1 MSALRV
7 VFCFGVVMN
16 FKNMFFASACLL
28 PLAAMAQEKSLGVV
42 TVTSGQPTSLPTQIP
57 TTMEG
62 ITKEQIEKS
71 INATDSEDALR
82 YFPSLLVRKRYI
94 GDYNHAV
101 LSSRASGTG
110 NSARSAVYADGI
122 LLSNYLGNGATYA
135 PRWGMVTPEEIERVD
150 VMYGPFSAAYPG
162 NSVGAIVDYVTR
174 MPQTFEA
181 NVQLGGSIQD
191 FNVYQTN
198 RDFAGLQGS
207 ASVGGRSGDW
217 SWWLNGSHLS
227 SQGQPMAFAW
237 KATTSSGT
245 ATDVTGGVVV
255 PGTENQAG
263 LVLGTSTQYHT
274 VQDHSKLK
282 LACDVTP
289 TMRASYTLGLWQ
301 NDSRGSADTYLSTS
315 TGTPLYYASK
325 VKVDGSYYSMTG
337 TEFLGS
343 QDNWE
348 HLMHGLSLKTHTQGV
363 WDLEVAT
370 SLYDFQ
376 QSISRAQATRVSNTT
391 SNEAAY
397 NLNGA
402 KYYPATMTDMDGTG
416 WMTLALKGIWRP
428 QGAGGAHTVDFG
440 YAQDVYKLRTLNS
453 QVQLTGSSWLS
464 SPQGTMTSDLGG
476 QTGTQSLYAQD
487 AWAFMPGWKAVLG
500 VRAES
505 WKAANGYNKKN
516 NFSTVDLVTVTS
528 TTSETYANRHETYYS
543 PKAALSF
550 QATPQW
556 VLKASSGR
564 AVRMPTV
571 SELYGSTTAAAAAS
585 GQTFMN
591 EPLLKPERSKTT
603 ELAAE
608 KDTGTGLL
616 RITLFTETVRD
627 SIFSEVKVD
636 SLNTSATTKR
646 VTNVGRM
653 RTDGVEIYALDT
665 DAWLKGLDLSG
676 SLTYANSRIK
686 ENAGYDYSSN
696 TGTSFNTI
704 NKFQPRVPM
713 WRASG
718 LAWYRWDD
726 KLSTSVGA
734 RYSGK
739 QYSQLGNY
747 DVNGFTYTGVSKYFT
762 VDTRLHYQFDKQ
774 WSGAVGIDNLNNC
787 EYWNYHL
794 YPGRTLLAELK
805 WTH

>member
-1 MSALRV
+1 V
-7 VFCFGVVMN
+7 VFFFGVVMN
-16 FKNMFFASACLL
+16 FKNLIYASACLL
-28 PLAAMAQEKSLGVV
+28 PLVAMAQEKSLGVV

-57 TTMEG
+57 TTLEG

-181 NVQLGGSIQD
+181 HVQLGGSVQD
-191 FNVYQTN
+191 FNTYQTK
-198 RDFAGLQGS
+198 RDFAGSQGS

-217 SWWLNGSHLS
+217 SWWLNGSHLN
-227 SQGQPMAFAW
+227 SQGQPMVFAW
-237 KATTSSGT
+237 KARAT
-245 ATDVTGGVVV
+245 AGVSTDATGGVDVA
-255 PGTENQAG
+255 GTENQAG
-263 LVLGTSTQYHT
+263 RVLGTSTQYHT
-274 VQDHSKLK
+274 LQDHGKLK
-282 LACDVTP
+282 LAYDISP

-301 NDSRGSADTYLSTS
+301 NDSLGSADTYLLTS
-315 TGTPLYYASK
+315 TGAPLYYASK
-325 VKVDGSYYSMTG
+325 VKLDGNYYSMTG

-348 HLMHGLSLKTHTQGV
+348 HLMHGLSLKTHSQGQ
-363 WDLEVAT
+363 WDWEAAT

-376 QSISRAQATRVSNTT
+376 QSISRAQATRVANNSN
-391 SNEAAY
+391 NDKAY
-397 NLNGA
+397 NQNGA
-402 KYYPATMTDMDGTG
+402 KVYPASISDQDGTG
-416 WMTLALKGIWRP
+416 WMTLALKGTWRP

-464 SPQGTMTSDLGG
+464 SLQGTMTSDLGG

-487 AWAFMPGWKAVLG
+487 AWALASGWKAVLG
-500 VRAES
+500 LRAES

-516 NFSTVDLVTVTS
+516 NFSSTDLITVTS
-528 TTSETYANRHETYYS
+528 TTSEGYVNRQATYYS

-556 VLKASSGR
+556 VLKASAGR

-585 GQTFMN
+585 GQIFLN
-591 EPLLKPERSKTT
+591 EPDLKPERSKTI
-603 ELAAE
+603 ELSAE
-608 KDTGTGLL
+608 KDLGNGIL
-616 RITLFTETVRD
+616 RISLFTETVRD
-627 SIFSEVKVD
+627 AIFSQVKID
-636 SLNTSATTKR
+636 SLNSSATTKR

-653 RTDGVEIYALDT
+653 RTDGVEIYAMGS
-665 DAWLKGLDLSG
+665 DAWLKGLDFSG

-696 TGTSFNTI
+696 TSTSFNTL

-718 LAWYRWDD
+718 LALYRWNEQ
-726 KLSTSVGA
+726 LSTSLGA

-762 VDTRLHYQFDKQ
+762 LDTRMHYQFDKQ
-774 WSGAVGIDNLNNC
+774 WSGAVGIDNLNNDK
-787 EYWNYHL
+787 YWNFHL

>member
-1 MSALRV
+1 
-7 VFCFGVVMN
+7 
-16 FKNMFFASACLL
+16 
-28 PLAAMAQEKSLGVV
+28 
-42 TVTSGQPTSLPTQIP
+42 
-57 TTMEG
+57 
-62 ITKEQIEKS
+62 
-71 INATDSEDALR
+71 
-82 YFPSLLVRKRYI
+82 
-94 GDYNHAV
+94 
-101 LSSRASGTG
+101 
-110 NSARSAVYADGI
+110 
-122 LLSNYLGNGATYA
+122 
-135 PRWGMVTPEEIERVD
+135 
-150 VMYGPFSAAYPG
+150 
-162 NSVGAIVDYVTR
+162 
-174 MPQTFEA
+174 
-181 NVQLGGSIQD
+181 
-191 FNVYQTN
+191 
-198 RDFAGLQGS
+198 
-207 ASVGGRSGDW
+207 
-217 SWWLNGSHLS
+217 
-227 SQGQPMAFAW
+227 
-237 KATTSSGT
+237 
-245 ATDVTGGVVV
+245 
-255 PGTENQAG
+255 
-263 LVLGTSTQYHT
+263 
-274 VQDHSKLK
+274 
-282 LACDVTP
+282 
-289 TMRASYTLGLWQ
+289 
-301 NDSRGSADTYLSTS
+301 
-315 TGTPLYYASK
+315 
-325 VKVDGSYYSMTG
+325 
-337 TEFLGS
+337 
-343 QDNWE
+343 
-348 HLMHGLSLKTHTQGV
+348 
-363 WDLEVAT
+363 
-370 SLYDFQ
+370 
-376 QSISRAQATRVSNTT
+376 
-391 SNEAAY
+391 
-397 NLNGA
+397 
-402 KYYPATMTDMDGTG
+402 
-416 WMTLALKGIWRP
+416 MTLALKGIWRP

-464 SPQGTMTSDLGG
+464 SPQGNMTSDLGG

-505 WKAANGYNKKN
+505 WKATNGYNKKN

-528 TTSETYANRHETYYS
+528 TTSEAYVNRHETYYS

-550 QATPQW
+550 QATSQW

-603 ELAAE
+603 ELTAE

-627 SIFSEVKVD
+627 SIFSEVKAD

-686 ENAGYDYSSN
+686 ENSGYDYSSN
-696 TGTSFNTI
+696 TSTSFNTI

-718 LAWYRWDD
+718 LALYRWND

>member
-1 MSALRV
+1 
-7 VFCFGVVMN
+7 
-16 FKNMFFASACLL
+16 
-28 PLAAMAQEKSLGVV
+28 
-42 TVTSGQPTSLPTQIP
+42 
-57 TTMEG
+57 
-62 ITKEQIEKS
+62 
-71 INATDSEDALR
+71 
-82 YFPSLLVRKRYI
+82 
-94 GDYNHAV
+94 
-101 LSSRASGTG
+101 
-110 NSARSAVYADGI
+110 
-122 LLSNYLGNGATYA
+122 
-135 PRWGMVTPEEIERVD
+135 
-150 VMYGPFSAAYPG
+150 
-162 NSVGAIVDYVTR
+162 
-174 MPQTFEA
+174 
-181 NVQLGGSIQD
+181 VQLGGSVQD
-191 FNVYQTN
+191 FNIYQTK
-198 RDFAGLQGS
+198 RDFAGSLGS

-217 SWWLNGSHLS
+217 SWWLNGSHLNS
-227 SQGQPMAFAW
+227 RGQPMVFAW
-237 KATTSSGT
+237 KARAT
-245 ATDVTGGVVV
+245 AGVSTDATGGVDVA
-255 PGTENQAG
+255 GTENQAG
-263 LVLGTSTQYHT
+263 HVLGTSTQYHT

-282 LACDVTP
+282 LAYDVSP
-289 TMRASYTLGLWQ
+289 TMRASYTLGVWQ
-301 NDSRGSADTYLSTS
+301 NDSRASADTYLSTS
-315 TGTPLYYASK
+315 TGAPLYYASK
-325 VKVDGSYYSMTG
+325 VKVDGNYYSMTG

-348 HLMHGLSLKTHTQGV
+348 HLMHGLSLKTHTLGV
-363 WDLEVAT
+363 WDWEAAA

-397 NLNGA
+397 NQNGA
-402 KYYPATMTDMDGTG
+402 KYYPASITDMDGTG
-416 WMTLALKGIWRP
+416 WMTLALKGTWRP
-428 QGAGGAHTVDFG
+428 QGAAGAHTVDFG

-453 QVQLTGSSWLS
+453 QLQLNGGSWLS
-464 SPQGTMTSDLGG
+464 SPQGNMTSDLGG

-500 VRAES
+500 VRAEF

-528 TTSETYANRHETYYS
+528 TTSEGYATRQETYYS

-585 GQTFMN
+585 DQTFMN
-591 EPLLKPERSKTT
+591 EPGLKPERSKTT
-603 ELAAE
+603 ELSAE
-608 KDTGTGLL
+608 KDLGNGIL

-627 SIFSEVKVD
+627 AIFSQVKID
-636 SLNTSATTKR
+636 SLNSSASTKR

-653 RTDGVEIYALDT
+653 RTDGVEIYAMGS
-665 DAWLKGLDLSG
+665 DAWIKGLDLSG

-686 ENAGYDYSSN
+686 ENAGFDYSSN
-696 TGTSFNTI
+696 TSTRFDTL

-713 WRASG
+713 WRVSG
-718 LAWYRWDD
+718 LVLYLWDG

-747 DVNGFTYTGVSKYFT
+747 DVNGFAYTGVSKYFT
-762 VDTRLHYQFDKQ
+762 VDTRMHYQFDKQ
-774 WSGAVGIDNLNNC
+774 WSGAVGIDNLNNYK
-787 EYWNYHL
+787 YWNFHL

>member
-1 MSALRV
+1 
-7 VFCFGVVMN
+7 MN
-16 FKNMFFASACLL
+16 FKNLMYASACLL
-28 PLAAMAQEKSLGVV
+28 PLVAMAQEKSLGVV

-122 LLSNYLGNGATYA
+122 LLSNYLGNGASYA

-181 NVQLGGSIQD
+181 HVQLGGSVQD
-191 FNVYQTN
+191 FNIYQTK
-198 RDFAGLQGS
+198 RDFAGSLGS

-217 SWWLNGSHLS
+217 SWWLNGSHLNS
-227 SQGQPMAFAW
+227 RGQPMVFAW
-237 KATTSSGT
+237 KARAT
-245 ATDVTGGVVV
+245 AGVSTDATGGVDVA
-255 PGTENQAG
+255 GTENQAG
-263 LVLGTSTQYHT
+263 HVLGTSTQYHT

-282 LACDVTP
+282 LAYDVSP
-289 TMRASYTLGLWQ
+289 TMRASYTLGVWQ
-301 NDSRGSADTYLSTS
+301 NDSRASADTYLSTS
-315 TGTPLYYASK
+315 TGAPLYYASK
-325 VKVDGSYYSMTG
+325 VKVDGNYYSMTG

-348 HLMHGLSLKTHTQGV
+348 HLMHGLSLKTHTLGV
-363 WDLEVAT
+363 WDWEAAA

-397 NLNGA
+397 NQNGA
-402 KYYPATMTDMDGTG
+402 KYYPASITDMDGTG
-416 WMTLALKGIWRP
+416 WMTLALKGTWRP
-428 QGAGGAHTVDFG
+428 QGAAGAHTVDFG

-453 QVQLTGSSWLS
+453 QLQLNGGSWLS
-464 SPQGTMTSDLGG
+464 SPQGNMTSDLGG

-500 VRAES
+500 VRAEF

-528 TTSETYANRHETYYS
+528 TTSEGYATRQETYYS

-585 GQTFMN
+585 DQTFMN
-591 EPLLKPERSKTT
+591 EPGLKPERSKTT
-603 ELAAE
+603 ELSAE
-608 KDTGTGLL
+608 KDLGNGIL

-627 SIFSEVKVD
+627 AIFSQVKID
-636 SLNTSATTKR
+636 SLNSSASTKR

-653 RTDGVEIYALDT
+653 RTDGVEIYAMGS
-665 DAWLKGLDLSG
+665 DAWIKGLDLSG

-686 ENAGYDYSSN
+686 ENAGFDYSSN
-696 TGTSFNTI
+696 TSTRFDTL

-713 WRASG
+713 WRVSG
-718 LAWYRWDD
+718 LVLYLWDG

-747 DVNGFTYTGVSKYFT
+747 DVNGFAYTGVSKYFT
-762 VDTRLHYQFDKQ
+762 VDTRMHYQFDKQ
-774 WSGAVGIDNLNNC
+774 WSGAVGIDNLNNYK
-787 EYWNYHL
+787 YWNFHL

>member
-1 MSALRV
+1 
-7 VFCFGVVMN
+7 
-16 FKNMFFASACLL
+16 
-28 PLAAMAQEKSLGVV
+28 
-42 TVTSGQPTSLPTQIP
+42 
-57 TTMEG
+57 
-62 ITKEQIEKS
+62 
-71 INATDSEDALR
+71 
-82 YFPSLLVRKRYI
+82 
-94 GDYNHAV
+94 
-101 LSSRASGTG
+101 
-110 NSARSAVYADGI
+110 
-122 LLSNYLGNGATYA
+122 
-135 PRWGMVTPEEIERVD
+135 
-150 VMYGPFSAAYPG
+150 
-162 NSVGAIVDYVTR
+162 
-174 MPQTFEA
+174 
-181 NVQLGGSIQD
+181 
-191 FNVYQTN
+191 
-198 RDFAGLQGS
+198 
-207 ASVGGRSGDW
+207 
-217 SWWLNGSHLS
+217 
-227 SQGQPMAFAW
+227 
-237 KATTSSGT
+237 
-245 ATDVTGGVVV
+245 
-255 PGTENQAG
+255 
-263 LVLGTSTQYHT
+263 
-274 VQDHSKLK
+274 
-282 LACDVTP
+282 
-289 TMRASYTLGLWQ
+289 
-301 NDSRGSADTYLSTS
+301 
-315 TGTPLYYASK
+315 
-325 VKVDGSYYSMTG
+325 
-337 TEFLGS
+337 
-343 QDNWE
+343 
-348 HLMHGLSLKTHTQGV
+348 
-363 WDLEVAT
+363 
-370 SLYDFQ
+370 
-376 QSISRAQATRVSNTT
+376 
-391 SNEAAY
+391 
-397 NLNGA
+397 
-402 KYYPATMTDMDGTG
+402 
-416 WMTLALKGIWRP
+416 
-428 QGAGGAHTVDFG
+428 
-440 YAQDVYKLRTLNS
+440 
-453 QVQLTGSSWLS
+453 
-464 SPQGTMTSDLGG
+464 
-476 QTGTQSLYAQD
+476 
-487 AWAFMPGWKAVLG
+487 VLG

-528 TTSETYANRHETYYS
+528 TTSEAYASRHETYYS

-603 ELAAE
+603 ELTAE

-718 LAWYRWDD
+718 LALYRWDD

>member
-1 MSALRV
+1 
-7 VFCFGVVMN
+7 MN
-16 FKNMFFASACLL
+16 FNNLIYASGCLL
-28 PLAAMAQEKSLGVV
+28 PLVAMAQEKSLGVV

-57 TTMEG
+57 TTLEG

-181 NVQLGGSIQD
+181 HVQLSGSVQD
-191 FNVYQTN
+191 FNTYPTN
-198 RDFAGLQGS
+198 RDFAGKQGS

-217 SWWLNGSHLS
+217 SWWLNGSHLN
-227 SQGQPMAFAW
+227 SQGQPMVFAW
-237 KATTSSGT
+237 KTRATAGVSTD
-245 ATDVTGGVVV
+245 ATGDVDVAV
-255 PGTENQAG
+255 TENQAG
-263 LVLGTSTQYHT
+263 RVLGTSTQYHT

-282 LACDVTP
+282 LAYDVSP
-289 TMRASYTLGLWQ
+289 TMRASYTLGVWH

-315 TGTPLYYASK
+315 TGAPLYYASK
-325 VKVDGSYYSMTG
+325 VKLDGHYYSMTG

-343 QDNWE
+343 QDSWE
-348 HLMHGLSLKTHTQGV
+348 HLMHGLSLKTHTLGG
-363 WDLEVAT
+363 WDWEAAA
-370 SLYDFQ
+370 SSYDFQ

-397 NLNGA
+397 NQNGA
-402 KYYPATMTDMDGTG
+402 KYYPASITDMDGTG
-416 WMTLALKGIWRP
+416 WMTLALKGTWRP
-428 QGAGGAHTVDFG
+428 QGAAGAHIVDFG
-440 YAQDVYKLRTLNS
+440 YAQDVYKLRSLNS
-453 QVQLTGSSWLS
+453 QVQLNGGSWLS
-464 SPQGTMTSDLGG
+464 SPQGSMTSDLGG

-528 TTSETYANRHETYYS
+528 TTSEGYATRQETYYS

-591 EPLLKPERSKTT
+591 EPSLKPERSKTT
-603 ELAAE
+603 ELTAE

-636 SLNTSATTKR
+636 SLNSSATTKR

-653 RTDGVEIYALDT
+653 RTDGVEIYAMGS
-665 DAWLKGLDLSG
+665 DAGIKGLDLSG

-686 ENAGYDYSSN
+686 ENTGFDYSSN
-696 TGTSFNTI
+696 TSTRFDTL

-718 LAWYRWDD
+718 LALYRWNEQ
-726 KLSTSVGA
+726 LSTSLGA

-747 DVNGFTYTGVSKYFT
+747 DVNGFTYTGVSKYFI
-762 VDTRLHYQFDKQ
+762 VDTRMHYRFDKQ
-774 WSGAVGIDNLNNC
+774 WSGAVGIDNLNNY
-787 EYWNYHL
+787 EYWNFHL

>member
-1 MSALRV
+1 
-7 VFCFGVVMN
+7 
-16 FKNMFFASACLL
+16 
-28 PLAAMAQEKSLGVV
+28 
-42 TVTSGQPTSLPTQIP
+42 
-57 TTMEG
+57 
-62 ITKEQIEKS
+62 
-71 INATDSEDALR
+71 
-82 YFPSLLVRKRYI
+82 
-94 GDYNHAV
+94 
-101 LSSRASGTG
+101 
-110 NSARSAVYADGI
+110 VYADGI

-174 MPQTFEA
+174 MPQTFQA
-181 NVQLGGSIQD
+181 HVQLGGSVQD
-191 FNVYQTN
+191 FNTYQTN
-198 RDFAGLQGS
+198 RDFAASQGS
-207 ASVGGRSGDW
+207 VSVGGRSGDW
-217 SWWLNGSHLS
+217 SWWLNGSHLN
-227 SQGQPMAFAW
+227 SQGQPMVFAW
-237 KATTSSGT
+237 KARSIAGA
-245 ATDVTGGVVV
+245 ATDVTGGVDV

-263 LVLGTSTQYHT
+263 RVLGTSTQYHT
-274 VQDHSKLK
+274 VQDHGKLK
-282 LACDVTP
+282 LAYDVSP
-289 TMRASYTLGLWQ
+289 TMRASYILGVWQ
-301 NDSRGSADTYLSTS
+301 NDSRARADTYLRDSS
-315 TGTPLYYASK
+315 GAPLYYASK
-325 VKVDGSYYSMTG
+325 VKVDGNFYNMTG

-348 HLMHGLSLKTHTQGV
+348 HLMHGLSLKTHTLGE
-363 WDLEVAT
+363 WDWEAAA

-391 SNEAAY
+391 SNDGAF
-397 NLNGA
+397 NQNGA
-402 KYYPATMTDMDGTG
+402 KVYPASITDMDGTG

-428 QGAGGAHTVDFG
+428 QGVGGAHTVDFG

-453 QVQLTGSSWLS
+453 QVQLNGGSWLS
-464 SPQGTMTSDLGG
+464 SPQGNMTSDLGG

-487 AWAFMPGWKAVLG
+487 AWALATGWKAVLG

-516 NFSTVDLVTVTS
+516 NFSANDLITVTS
-528 TTSETYANRHETYYS
+528 TTAEGYAKRQETYYS

-585 GQTFMN
+585 GQIFMN
-591 EPLLKPERSKTT
+591 EPGLKPERSKTT
-603 ELAAE
+603 ELSAE
-608 KDTGTGLL
+608 KDLGNGIL

-627 SIFSEVKVD
+627 AIFSQVKID
-636 SLNTSATTKR
+636 SLNSSASTRR

-653 RTDGVEIYALDT
+653 RTDGVEIYAMGS
-665 DAWLKGLDLSG
+665 DAWIKGLDLSG

-686 ENAGYDYSSN
+686 ENTGFDYSSN
-696 TGTSFNTI
+696 TSTRFDTL

-718 LAWYRWDD
+718 LALYRWNEQ
-726 KLSTSVGA
+726 LSTSLGA

-747 DVNGFTYTGVSKYFT
+747 DVNGFAYTGVSKYFT
-762 VDTRLHYQFDKQ
+762 VDTRMHYRFDKQ
-774 WSGAVGIDNLNNC
+774 WSGAVGIDNLNNYK
-787 EYWNYHL
+787 YWNFHL
-794 YPGRTLLAELK
+794 YPGRTLLAELN

>member
-1 MSALRV
+1 V
-7 VFCFGVVMN
+7 VFFFGVVMN
-16 FKNMFFASACLL
+16 FNYMIYASACLL

-181 NVQLGGSIQD
+181 NVQLGGAIQD

-198 RDFAGLQGS
+198 RDFAGSQGS

-217 SWWLNGSHLS
+217 SWWLNGSHLN
-227 SQGQPMAFAW
+227 SQGQPMVFAW
-237 KATTSSGT
+237 KARATAGA
-245 ATDVTGGVVV
+245 ATDVTGGVDVA
-255 PGTENQAG
+255 GTENQAG
-263 LVLGTSTQYHT
+263 RVLGTSTQYHT
-274 VQDHSKLK
+274 VQDHGKLK
-282 LACDVTP
+282 LAYDISP
-289 TMRASYTLGLWQ
+289 TMRASYTLGVWQ
-301 NDSRGSADTYLSTS
+301 NDSRSSANSYLSTS
-315 TGTPLYYASK
+315 TGAPLYYASK
-325 VKVDGSYYSMTG
+325 VKVDGNYYSMTG

-348 HLMHGLSLKTHTQGV
+348 HLMHGLSLKTHTQGK
-363 WDLEVAT
+363 WDWEAAT

-376 QSISRAQATRVSNTT
+376 QSISRSQATRISNNT
-391 SNEAAY
+391 SNDAAF
-397 NLNGA
+397 NQNGA
-402 KYYPATMTDMDGTG
+402 KFYPASISDQDGTG

-428 QGAGGAHTVDFG
+428 QGTGGAHLVDFG

-453 QVQLTGSSWLS
+453 QVQLTSGSWLS

-487 AWAFMPGWKAVLG
+487 AWSFLPGWKAVLG

-528 TTSETYANRHETYYS
+528 TTSEGYATRQETYYS

-550 QATPQW
+550 QVTPQW

-585 GQTFMN
+585 GQIFLN
-591 EPLLKPERSKTT
+591 EPGLKPERSKTT
-603 ELAAE
+603 ELSAE

-627 SIFSEVKVD
+627 SIFSQVKVD
-636 SLNTSATTKR
+636 NLNTSASTRR

-653 RTDGVEIYALDT
+653 RTDGLELYALDA
-665 DAWLKGLDLSG
+665 DVLFKGLDVSG

-686 ENAGYDYSSN
+686 ENAGFDYSSN
-696 TGTSFNTI
+696 TSSAFNTI

-713 WRASG
+713 WRATG
-718 LAWYRWDD
+718 LALYHWSD
-726 KLSTSVGA
+726 KLSTSLAA

-762 VDTRLHYQFDKQ
+762 IDTRMFYRFDKQ
-774 WSGAVGIDNLNNC
+774 WSGAVGIDNLNNNK
-787 EYWNYHL
+787 YWNFHL
-794 YPGRTLLAELK
+794 YPGRTLLAEVK

>member
-1 MSALRV
+1 VSALRV
-7 VFCFGVVMN
+7 VFFFGVVMN
-16 FKNMFFASACLL
+16 FKNVMYASACLL
-28 PLAAMAQEKSLGVV
+28 PLAAMAQEKYLGVV

-181 NVQLGGSIQD
+181 HVQLGGSVQD
-191 FNVYQTN
+191 FNTYQTK
-198 RDFAGLQGS
+198 RDFAGSQGS

-217 SWWLNGSHLS
+217 SWWLNGSHLN
-227 SQGQPMAFAW
+227 SQGQPMVFAW
-237 KATTSSGT
+237 KARAT
-245 ATDVTGGVVV
+245 AGVSTDATGGVDVA
-255 PGTENQAG
+255 GTENQAG
-263 LVLGTSTQYHT
+263 RVLGTSTQYHT
-274 VQDHSKLK
+274 LQDHGKLK
-282 LACDVTP
+282 LAYDISP

-301 NDSRGSADTYLSTS
+301 NDSLGSADTYLLTS
-315 TGTPLYYASK
+315 TGAPLYYASK
-325 VKVDGSYYSMTG
+325 VKLDGNYYSMTG

-348 HLMHGLSLKTHTQGV
+348 HLMHGLSLKTHSQGQ
-363 WDLEVAT
+363 WDWEAAT

-376 QSISRAQATRVSNTT
+376 QSISRAQATRVAN
-391 SNEAAY
+391 NANNDKAY
-397 NLNGA
+397 NQNGA
-402 KYYPATMTDMDGTG
+402 KVYPASITDMDGTG
-416 WMTLALKGIWRP
+416 WMTLALKGTWRP
-428 QGAGGAHTVDFG
+428 QGAGGAHIVDFG

-453 QVQLTGSSWLS
+453 QVQLNGGSWLS

-487 AWAFMPGWKAVLG
+487 AWALAPGWKAVLG
-500 VRAES
+500 LRAES

-516 NFSTVDLVTVTS
+516 NFSSTDLITVTS
-528 TTSETYANRHETYYS
+528 TTSEGYVNRQETYYS

-556 VLKASSGR
+556 VLKASAGR

-585 GQTFMN
+585 GQIFLN
-591 EPLLKPERSKTT
+591 EPHLKPERSKTI
-603 ELAAE
+603 ELSAE
-608 KDTGTGLL
+608 KDLGNGIL
-616 RITLFTETVRD
+616 RISLFTETVRD
-627 SIFSEVKVD
+627 AIFSQVKID
-636 SLNTSATTKR
+636 SLNSSATTKR

-653 RTDGVEIYALDT
+653 RTDGVEIYAMGS

-696 TGTSFNTI
+696 TSTSFNTL

-718 LAWYRWDD
+718 LALYRWNEQ
-726 KLSTSVGA
+726 LSTSLGA

-762 VDTRLHYQFDKQ
+762 VDTRMHYQFDKQ
-774 WSGAVGIDNLNNC
+774 RSGAVGIDNLNNYK
-787 EYWNYHL
+787 YWNFHL

>member
-1 MSALRV
+1 
-7 VFCFGVVMN
+7 MN
-16 FKNMFFASACLL
+16 FNFMIYVSACLL

-174 MPQTFEA
+174 MPQTFQA
-181 NVQLGGSIQD
+181 HVQLGGSVQD
-191 FNVYQTN
+191 FNTYQTN
-198 RDFAGLQGS
+198 RDFAASQGS
-207 ASVGGRSGDW
+207 VSVGGRSGDW
-217 SWWLNGSHLS
+217 SWWLNGSHLN
-227 SQGQPMAFAW
+227 SQGQPMVFAW
-237 KATTSSGT
+237 KARSIAGA
-245 ATDVTGGVVV
+245 ATDVTGGVDV

-263 LVLGTSTQYHT
+263 RVLGTSTQYHT
-274 VQDHSKLK
+274 VQDHGKLK
-282 LACDVTP
+282 LAYDVSP
-289 TMRASYTLGLWQ
+289 TMRASYILGVWQ
-301 NDSRGSADTYLSTS
+301 NDSRARADTYLRDSS
-315 TGTPLYYASK
+315 GAPLYYASK
-325 VKVDGSYYSMTG
+325 VKVDGNFYNMTG

-348 HLMHGLSLKTHTQGV
+348 HLMHGLSLKTHTLGE
-363 WDLEVAT
+363 WDWEAAA

-391 SNEAAY
+391 SNDGAF
-397 NLNGA
+397 NQNGA
-402 KYYPATMTDMDGTG
+402 KVYPASITDMDGTG

-428 QGAGGAHTVDFG
+428 QGVGGAHTVDFG

-453 QVQLTGSSWLS
+453 QVQLNGGSWLS
-464 SPQGTMTSDLGG
+464 SPQGNMTSDLGG

-487 AWAFMPGWKAVLG
+487 AWALATGWKAVLG

-516 NFSTVDLVTVTS
+516 NFSANDLITVTF
-528 TTSETYANRHETYYS
+528 TTAEAYAKRQETYYS

-585 GQTFMN
+585 GQIFMN
-591 EPLLKPERSKTT
+591 EPGLKPERSKTT
-603 ELAAE
+603 ELSAE
-608 KDTGTGLL
+608 KDLGNGIL

-627 SIFSEVKVD
+627 AIFSQVKID
-636 SLNTSATTKR
+636 SLNSSASTRR

-653 RTDGVEIYALDT
+653 RTDGVEIYAMGS
-665 DAWLKGLDLSG
+665 DAWIKGLDLSG

-686 ENAGYDYSSN
+686 ENTGFDYSSN
-696 TGTSFNTI
+696 TSTRFDTL

-718 LAWYRWDD
+718 LALYRWNEQ
-726 KLSTSVGA
+726 LSTSLGA

-747 DVNGFTYTGVSKYFT
+747 DVNGFAYTGVSKYFT
-762 VDTRLHYQFDKQ
+762 VDTRMHYRFDKQ
-774 WSGAVGIDNLNNC
+774 WSGAVGIDNLNNYK
-787 EYWNYHL
+787 YWNFHL
-794 YPGRTLLAELK
+794 YPGRTLLAELN

>member
-1 MSALRV
+1 
-7 VFCFGVVMN
+7 MN
-16 FKNMFFASACLL
+16 FNFMIYASACLL

-174 MPQTFEA
+174 MPQTFQA
-181 NVQLGGSIQD
+181 HVQLGGSVQD
-191 FNVYQTN
+191 FNTYQTN
-198 RDFAGLQGS
+198 RDFAASQGS
-207 ASVGGRSGDW
+207 VSVGGRSGDW
-217 SWWLNGSHLS
+217 SWWLNGSHLN
-227 SQGQPMAFAW
+227 SQGQPMVFAW
-237 KATTSSGT
+237 KARSIAGA
-245 ATDVTGGVVV
+245 ATDVTGGVDV

-263 LVLGTSTQYHT
+263 RVLGTSTQYHT
-274 VQDHSKLK
+274 VQDHGKLK
-282 LACDVTP
+282 LAYDVSP
-289 TMRASYTLGLWQ
+289 TMRASYILGVWQ
-301 NDSRGSADTYLSTS
+301 NDSRARADTYLRDSS
-315 TGTPLYYASK
+315 GAPLYYASK
-325 VKVDGSYYSMTG
+325 VKVDGNFYNMTG

-348 HLMHGLSLKTHTQGV
+348 HLMHGLSLKTHTLGE
-363 WDLEVAT
+363 WDWEAAA

-391 SNEAAY
+391 SNDGAF
-397 NLNGA
+397 NQNGA
-402 KYYPATMTDMDGTG
+402 KVYPASITDMDGTG

-428 QGAGGAHTVDFG
+428 QGVGGAHTVDFG

-453 QVQLTGSSWLS
+453 QVQLNGGSWLS
-464 SPQGTMTSDLGG
+464 SPQGNMTSDLGG

-487 AWAFMPGWKAVLG
+487 AWALATGWKAVLG

-516 NFSTVDLVTVTS
+516 NFSANDLITVTF
-528 TTSETYANRHETYYS
+528 TTAEAYAKRQETYYS

-585 GQTFMN
+585 GQIFMN
-591 EPLLKPERSKTT
+591 EPGLKPERSKTT
-603 ELAAE
+603 ELSAE
-608 KDTGTGLL
+608 KDLGNGIL

-627 SIFSEVKVD
+627 AIFSQVKID
-636 SLNTSATTKR
+636 SLNSSASTRR

-653 RTDGVEIYALDT
+653 RTDGVEIYAMGS
-665 DAWLKGLDLSG
+665 DAWIKGLDLSG

-686 ENAGYDYSSN
+686 ENTGFDYSSN
-696 TGTSFNTI
+696 TSTRFDTL

-718 LAWYRWDD
+718 LALYRWNEQ
-726 KLSTSVGA
+726 LSTSLGA

-747 DVNGFTYTGVSKYFT
+747 DVNGFAYTGVSKYFT
-762 VDTRLHYQFDKQ
+762 VDTRMHYRFDKQ
-774 WSGAVGIDNLNNC
+774 WSGAVGIDNLNNYK
-787 EYWNYHL
+787 YWNFHL
-794 YPGRTLLAELK
+794 YPGRTLLAELN

>member
-1 MSALRV
+1 MK
-7 VFCFGVVMN
+7 
-16 FKNMFFASACLL
+16 FKNVMYASACLL
-28 PLAAMAQEKSLGVV
+28 PLLVMAQEKSLGVV

-191 FNVYQTN
+191 FKTYQTN
-198 RDFAGLQGS
+198 RDFAGMQGS

-217 SWWLNGSHLS
+217 SWWLNGSHLN
-227 SQGQPMAFAW
+227 SQGQPMVFAW
-237 KATTSSGT
+237 KARSAAGA
-245 ATDVTGGVVV
+245 ATDVTGGVDVA
-255 PGTENQAG
+255 GTENQAG
-263 LVLGTSTQYHT
+263 RVLGTSTQYHT
-274 VQDHSKLK
+274 LQDHGKLK
-282 LACDVTP
+282 LAYDVTP
-289 TMRASYTLGLWQ
+289 TMRASYTLGVWH
-301 NDSRGSADTYLSTS
+301 NDSRGRADTYLRDSS
-315 TGTPLYYASK
+315 GAPLYYASK
-325 VKVDGSYYSMTG
+325 VKLDGNYYSMTG

-348 HLMHGLSLKTHTQGV
+348 HLMHGLSLKTHTLGE
-363 WDLEVAT
+363 WDWEAAA

-376 QSISRAQATRVSNTT
+376 QSISRAQATRVAN
-391 SNEAAY
+391 NFNNDKAY
-397 NLNGA
+397 NQNGA
-402 KYYPATMTDMDGTG
+402 KVYPASITDMDGTG
-416 WMTLALKGIWRP
+416 WMTLALKGTWRP

-453 QVQLTGSSWLS
+453 QVQLNGSSWLS

-487 AWAFMPGWKAVLG
+487 AWALAPSWKAVLG
-500 VRAES
+500 LRAES
-505 WKAANGYNKKN
+505 WKAAKGYNKKN
-516 NFSTVDLVTVTS
+516 NFSSTDLITVTS
-528 TTSETYANRHETYYS
+528 TTAEGYFNRQETYYS

-556 VLKASSGR
+556 VLKASAGR

-585 GQTFMN
+585 GQIFMN
-591 EPLLKPERSKTT
+591 EPGLKPERSKTT
-603 ELAAE
+603 ELSAE
-608 KDTGTGLL
+608 KDLGNGIL

-627 SIFSEVKVD
+627 AIFSQVKID
-636 SLNTSATTKR
+636 SLNSSASTRR

-653 RTDGVEIYALDT
+653 RTDGVEIYAMGS
-665 DAWLKGLDLSG
+665 DAWIKGLDLSG

-686 ENAGYDYSSN
+686 ENTGFDYSSN
-696 TGTSFNTI
+696 TSTRFDTL

-718 LAWYRWDD
+718 LALYRWNEQ
-726 KLSTSVGA
+726 LSTSLGA

-747 DVNGFTYTGVSKYFT
+747 DVNGFAYTGVSKYFT
-762 VDTRLHYQFDKQ
+762 VDTRMHYQFDKQ
-774 WSGAVGIDNLNNC
+774 WSGAVGIDNLNNYK
-787 EYWNYHL
+787 YWNFHL

>member
-1 MSALRV
+1 
-7 VFCFGVVMN
+7 MN
-16 FKNMFFASACLL
+16 FNFMIYVSACLL

-174 MPQTFEA
+174 MPQTFQA
-181 NVQLGGSIQD
+181 HVQLGGSVQD
-191 FNVYQTN
+191 FNTYQTN
-198 RDFAGLQGS
+198 RDFAASQGS
-207 ASVGGRSGDW
+207 VSVGGRSGDW
-217 SWWLNGSHLS
+217 SWWLNGSHLN
-227 SQGQPMAFAW
+227 SQGQPMVFAW
-237 KATTSSGT
+237 KARSIAGA
-245 ATDVTGGVVV
+245 ATDVTGGVDV

-263 LVLGTSTQYHT
+263 RVLGTSTQYHT
-274 VQDHSKLK
+274 VQDHGKLK
-282 LACDVTP
+282 LAYDVSP
-289 TMRASYTLGLWQ
+289 TMRASYILGVWQ
-301 NDSRGSADTYLSTS
+301 NDSRARADTYLRDSS
-315 TGTPLYYASK
+315 GASLYYASK
-325 VKVDGSYYSMTG
+325 VKVDGNFYNMTG

-348 HLMHGLSLKTHTQGV
+348 HLMHGLSLKTHTLGE
-363 WDLEVAT
+363 WDWEAAA

-391 SNEAAY
+391 SNDGAF
-397 NLNGA
+397 NQNGA
-402 KYYPATMTDMDGTG
+402 KVYPASITDMDGTG

-428 QGAGGAHTVDFG
+428 QGVGGAHTVDFG

-453 QVQLTGSSWLS
+453 QVQLNGGSWLS
-464 SPQGTMTSDLGG
+464 SPQGNMTSDLGG

-487 AWAFMPGWKAVLG
+487 AWALATGWKAVLG

-516 NFSTVDLVTVTS
+516 NFSANDLITVTF
-528 TTSETYANRHETYYS
+528 TTAEAYAKRQETYYS

-585 GQTFMN
+585 GQIFMN
-591 EPLLKPERSKTT
+591 EPGLKPERSKTT
-603 ELAAE
+603 ELSAE
-608 KDTGTGLL
+608 KDLGNGIL

-627 SIFSEVKVD
+627 AIFSQVKID
-636 SLNTSATTKR
+636 SLNSSASTRR

-653 RTDGVEIYALDT
+653 RTDGVEIYAMGS
-665 DAWLKGLDLSG
+665 DAWIKGLDLSG

-686 ENAGYDYSSN
+686 ENTGFDYSSN
-696 TGTSFNTI
+696 TSTRFDTL

-718 LAWYRWDD
+718 LALYRWNEQ
-726 KLSTSVGA
+726 LSTSLGA

-747 DVNGFTYTGVSKYFT
+747 DVNGFAYTGVSKYFT
-762 VDTRLHYQFDKQ
+762 VDTRMHYRFDKQ
-774 WSGAVGIDNLNNC
+774 WSGAVGIDNLNNYK
-787 EYWNYHL
+787 YWNFHL
-794 YPGRTLLAELK
+794 YPGRTLLAELN